1 MRAAIYARYSS
12 QNQSEKSVVD
22 QVRVCK
28 QYIAEHG
35 MTLDEQHIYTDEAI
49 SGSLLMR
56 PGLQAVERAAEQKE
70 FDALVVDDLSRLSRS
85 NHQMLTLVL
94 RLNYF
99 QVKLISV
106 SDGIITDDENAKLG
120 IHVRGLINEMYLD
133 DLKKKTIRGLEG
145 QKLRGFSA
153 GEAVYGYRTKPVGE
167 LKLNKKGQAKYD
179 GMVHYIDPEQAEIVR
194 RIFKEFTEGK
204 AITRI
209 VADLNQDRVPTK
221 KRRPGGWNVSTVSR
235 ILKNERY
242 IGKWV
247 WKQFKNVRDPIT
259 GKRRRVP
266 RPEAEHVSLLR
277 ADLIIV
283 DQSVW
288 DNAQKKWKDLQGTW
302 PVRKDQ
308 KGSLQQK
315 SYVHTSPRY
324 LLSGLMKC
332 QTCEGAIL
340 LVSGKGSGYY
350 GCFNARRRT
359 CGNGLWVS
367 RNRIEQAILSELQ
380 EKLLTAENL
389 TYVYQQ
395 VAKAVNERLNEVPAT
410 LKNKK
415 AQLEKVLGE
424 IRNYL
429 EFVRSGNLS
438 KAVAEALK
446 EAEAKSDGL
455 QQDITGLEAQGSR
468 TFEPPPK
475 EWITLRLERLRE
487 TLHQNVGAAAQA
499 LKELLGTVRLE
510 PITDQAAD
518 PYHVMAEEGYT
529 FKPYYVAH
537 TNINT
542 LALLNEHQGAK
553 WSNWWRRRELH
564 PRLRIERREP
574 STCVAPHRAVIPPR
588 VWSARGG
595 IERLLG
601 SRPAASRLNRAS
613 LPGFAAWPAG

>member
-12 QNQSEKSVVD
+12 QNQSEKSILD

-35 MTLDEQHIYTDEAI
+35 LTLDEQHIYTDEAI

-56 PGLQAVERAAEQKE
+56 PGLQAVERAAEHKE

-94 RLNYF
+94 RLNYL
-99 QVKLISV
+99 QLKLISV
-106 SDGIITDDENAKLG
+106 SDGIITDDDNAKLG

-153 GEAVYGYRTKPVGE
+153 GEGVYGYRTKPVGE

-179 GMVHYIDPEQAEIVR
+179 GMVHYVDPEQAEVVR

-209 VADLNQDRVPTK
+209 VADLNEARVPTK

-235 ILKNERY
+235 ILKSEKY

-247 WKQFKNVRDPIT
+247 WKQFKNVRDPMT
-259 GKRRRVP
+259 GKRRPVR
-266 RPEAEHVSLLR
+266 RPDGEHVSLFR
-277 ADLIIV
+277 EDLIIV
-283 DQSVW
+283 DRNVWESV
-288 DNAQKKWKDLQGTW
+288 QKKWKDLQGTW

-308 KGSLQQK
+308 QGSLQQK

-332 QTCEGAIL
+332 QVCCGAIL
-340 LVSGKGSGYY
+340 LVSGKGAGYY
-350 GCFNARRRT
+350 GCFNARRKT
-359 CGNGLWVS
+359 CSNALWVS
-367 RNRIEQAILSELQ
+367 RSRVEQAILSDLQ
-380 EKLLTAENL
+380 EKLLTPENL
-389 TYVYQQ
+389 AYVYKQ
-395 VAKAVNERLNEVPAT
+395 VAKAVNESLDDVPAT
-410 LKNKK
+410 LKTKK
-415 AQLEKVLGE
+415 VQHEKVLAE

-429 EFVRSGNLS
+429 EFIRSGNLS

-446 EAEAKSDGL
+446 EAEHKDDNL
-455 QQDITGLEAQGSR
+455 RQDIEGLEAQGSKA
-468 TFEPPPK
+468 FEPPPK

-510 PITDQAAD
+510 PVTDQEAD

-537 TNINT
+537 TKINT
-542 LALLNEHQGAK
+542 LALLDERQGAN
-553 WSNWWRRRELH
+553 WSKWWRRRELH
-564 PRLRIERREP
+564 PRLRIESVSP
-574 STCVAPHRAVIPPR
+574 LHA
-588 VWSARGG
+588 
-595 IERLLG
+595 
-601 SRPAASRLNRAS
+601 
-613 LPGFAAWPAG
+613 

>member
-1 MRAAIYARYSS
+1 MKAAIYARYSS
-12 QNQSEKSVVD
+12 ENQSEKSILD

-28 QYIAEHG
+28 QYIQEHG
-35 MTLDEQHIYTDEAI
+35 LTLDEQHIYTDEAI
-49 SGSLLMR
+49 SGSLLLR
-56 PGLQAVERAAEQKE
+56 PGLQAVELAAEQKE
-70 FDALVVDDLSRLSRS
+70 FDALVVDDLSRLSQS

-94 RLNYF
+94 KFNYY

-133 DLKKKTIRGLEG
+133 DMKKKTIRGLEG

-153 GEAVYGYRTKPVGE
+153 GEGVYGYRTKPVGE
-167 LKLNKKGQAKYD
+167 LNKKGQAKYD

-209 VADLNQDRVPTK
+209 VAELNKDRIPTK
-221 KRRPGGWNVSTVSR
+221 KKRLGGWNVSTVSR

-247 WKQFKNVRDPIT
+247 WKQFKNVRDPMT
-259 GKRRRVP
+259 GRRRPVR
-266 RPEAEHVSLLR
+266 RPDGEHVSLFR
-277 ADLIIV
+277 EDLIIV
-283 DQSVW
+283 DRAVW
-288 DNAQKKWKDLQGTW
+288 DNAQKKWKELQGTW

-308 KGSLQQK
+308 RGSLQQK

-332 QTCEGAIL
+332 QTCGGAIL

-367 RNRIEQAILSELQ
+367 RNRVEQAILSELQ

-389 TYVYQQ
+389 SYVYQQ
-395 VAKAVNERLNEVPAT
+395 VAKAVNEGLNEVPST
-410 LKNKK
+410 LKLKRV
-415 AQLEKVLGE
+415 QLEKVLGE

-429 EFVRSGNLS
+429 EFIRSWNLS

-446 EAEAKSDGL
+446 EAETSGKGL
-455 QQDITGLEAQGSR
+455 RQDIKGLETQGNR

-475 EWITLRLERLRE
+475 EWITHRLERLRE
-487 TLHQNVGAAAQA
+487 TLQQNVGA
-499 LKELLGTVRLE
+499 G
-510 PITDQAAD
+510 
-518 PYHVMAEEGYT
+518 
-529 FKPYYVAH
+529 
-537 TNINT
+537 
-542 LALLNEHQGAK
+542 
-553 WSNWWRRRELH
+553 
-564 PRLRIERREP
+564 
-574 STCVAPHRAVIPPR
+574 PPR
-588 VWSARGG
+588 R
-595 IERLLG
+595 
-601 SRPAASRLNRAS
+601 
-613 LPGFAAWPAG
+613 